1 MTNATRILDQLLE
14 VTVVLQQDMSRAF
27 EGTGLTT
34 ARTHLLWELYRM
46 GPSTQQALAGVL
58 QVSARNVSG
67 LVDALE
73 GTGYVQRQPHPGD
86 RRAFLVT
93 LTDRGE
99 QAMATM
105 EAEHQELA
113 RQLVTGLGPEQAGAL
128 EEGLAHVLQR
138 LHGLVAEASAGG
150 PEAGR

>member
-14 VTVVLQQDMSRAF
+14 LAVVLQQDMSRAF

-34 ARTHLLWELYRM
+34 ARTHLLWELHRM
-46 GPSTQQALAGVL
+46 GPSTQRALAGVL

-73 GTGYVQRQPHPGD
+73 GAGYVQRQPHPGD

-93 LTDRGE
+93 LTGRGE
-99 QAMATM
+99 QVTTRM

-113 RQLVTGLGPEQAGAL
+113 RQLVTGLGSERTGAL

-150 PEAGR
+150 SGAG